1 MITYKG
7 MKAISPSDLNDLYNS
22 VQWFAYTRDLNDLE
36 QAIRQSLC
44 VITAWDDQKLVGLVR
59 VVGDGLTILY
69 IQDLLVHPNYQ
80 HQKIGTTLMTTVLNR
95 YKQVRQRVLL
105 TDDAP
110 DVRKFYEKN
119 GFISADQGGTVAF
132 YNFSH

>member
-1 MITYKG
+1 SQFLYG
-7 MKAISPSDLNDLYNS
+7 CFGQLPLKALRLFYSS
-22 VQWFAYTRDLNDLE
+22 VRFNF
-36 QAIRQSLC
+36 
-44 VITAWDDQKLVGLVR
+44 
-59 VVGDGLTILY
+59 TIY
-69 IQDLLVHPNYQ
+69 HIQDLLVHPNYQ
-80 HQKIGTTLMTTVLNR
+80 NQKIGTTLMTKVLNR

>member
-7 MKAISPSDLNDLYNS
+7 MKAISPSDLKDLYNS

-59 VVGDGLTILY
+59 VVGDGLTIIY
-69 IQDLLVHPNYQ
+69 IQDLLVQPNYQ
-80 HQKIGTTLMTTVLNR
+80 NQKIGTTLMTTVLNR

-119 GFISADQGGTVAF
+119 GFISADQGNTVAF
-132 YNFSH
+132 YNFSQ

>member
-1 MITYKG
+1 MITYKE
-7 MKAISPSDLNDLYNS
+7 MKAITPSDLNDLYNS
-22 VQWFAYTRDLNDLE
+22 VQWFAYTRDLNGLE

-44 VITAWDDQKLVGLVR
+44 VITAWDEQKLVGLVR
-59 VVGDGLTILY
+59 IVGDGLTIIY
-69 IQDLLVHPNYQ
+69 IQDLLVQPNYQ
-80 HQKIGTTLMTTVLNR
+80 NQKIGTTLMTTVLNR

-119 GFISADQGGTVAF
+119 GFISADQGNTVAF
-132 YNFSH
+132 YNFSQ

>member
-1 MITYKG
+1 MITYKE
-7 MKAISPSDLNDLYNS
+7 MKAISPSDLKDLYNS
-22 VQWFAYTRDLNDLE
+22 VQRFAYTRDLNGLE

-59 VVGDGLTILY
+59 VVGDGLTIIY
-69 IQDLLVHPNYQ
+69 IQDLLVQPNYQ
-80 HQKIGTTLMTTVLNR
+80 NQKIGTTLMTTVLNR

-119 GFISADQGGTVAF
+119 GFISVDQGNIVAF
-132 YNFSH
+132 YNFSQ

>member
-1 MITYKG
+1 M
-7 MKAISPSDLNDLYNS
+7 
-22 VQWFAYTRDLNDLE
+22 
-36 QAIRQSLC
+36 C

-59 VVGDGLTILY
+59 VVGDGLTIIY

-80 HQKIGTTLMTTVLNR
+80 NQTIGTTLMTKVLNR

>member
-1 MITYKG
+1 MITYKE

-44 VITAWDDQKLVGLVR
+44 VITAWDHQKLVGLVR

-80 HQKIGTTLMTTVLNR
+80 HQKIGTTL
-95 YKQVRQRVLL
+95 
-105 TDDAP
+105 
-110 DVRKFYEKN
+110 
-119 GFISADQGGTVAF
+119 I
-132 YNFSH
+132 